1 MAEPFIGEIRMIS
14 FNFAPKGWAFCN
26 GQILPAGQNRAL
38 FEILGK
44 TYGGDGQTT
53 FGLPNLQGRTPFHV
67 GPGFSLGQSGGE
79 EAHALTIPEIPAHT
93 HAATASSAAADQVS
107 PANGLW
113 ANSGINT
120 YSSYTPNTTMSSL
133 AIDET
138 GEGQPHP
145 NLSPYLVLNFVIAL
159 EGIFPPKS

>member
-1 MAEPFIGEIRMIS
+1 MAEPYIGEIRIVS
-14 FNFAPKGWAFCN
+14 FNFAPRGWAFCN
-26 GQILPAGQNRAL
+26 GQVLPAGQNRAL

-53 FGLPNLQGRTPFHV
+53 FALPNLQGRTPLHA
-67 GPGFSLGQSGGE
+67 GPGFALGQSGGE
-79 EAHALTIPEIPAHT
+79 EMHALTIPEMPAHT
-93 HAATASSAAADQVS
+93 HAAVGSSATADQVS

-120 YSSYTPNTTMSSL
+120 FSGYDPNTTMSSV
-133 AIDET
+133 AVDGA
-138 GEGQPHP
+138 GEGQPHE

-159 EGIFPPKS
+159 EGVFPPNS